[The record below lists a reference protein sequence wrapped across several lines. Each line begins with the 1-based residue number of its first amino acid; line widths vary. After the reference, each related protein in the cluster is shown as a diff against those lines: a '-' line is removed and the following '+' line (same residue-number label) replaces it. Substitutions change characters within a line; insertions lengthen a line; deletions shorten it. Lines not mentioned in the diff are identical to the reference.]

1 MPVRDVERRVDSLE
15 ISEWLAY
22 DRLLAEEAARP
33 MTPAKTVARSP
44 FKALR
49 RLTPEELEAKLDRFW
64 PPEENVTAETRRA

>member
-33 MTPAKTVARSP
+33 TAPKAPSPRS
-44 FKALR
+44 ALP
-49 RLTPEELEAKLDRFW
+49 RLEPEKLFANLDRYW
-64 PPEENVTAETRRA
+64 PPDENVTAEPRRA